1 MGSTGITE
9 ADVDKAM
16 AVGES
21 GRQSLRRDDPAIQ
34 ALAAAVSVRRRLEG
48 EDAVTDDE
56 LLAAHDQLHAKMPHR
71 NGGSLEALAD
81 ALLGRG
87 IVPSPDDYDGDWWLW
102 WPKKGYGPCRDCR
115 QRRSLTRYSAKWGK
129 PYRYLCARCRKQEL
143 ADDTAYLNSVTGVV
157 PVEGESAESLF
168 SRRTTALIGQ
178 LAAPER
184 QAGRP
189 DTEQWGEYIDR
200 LMEILGP
207 LDWAGWQVP
216 DEYDSDWDDETGP
229 MLFATLWRTSA
240 ALDVEYY
247 PREGR
252 LRFLPYDD
260 VCGDF
265 PESFSALD
273 EGVELTVTLKGDE
286 AVTVVQ
292 HRAGALGLLDATR
305 VRVVEGADPEAA
317 EAFEAESLLALF
329 SPAASYRK
337 IPVADIV
344 KEAVLHPDLS
354 TYLRWVVGMAGRNVH
369 PDPVPDAAAL
379 GIAAWCWR
387 NETAVE
393 AHHLPSDVLMA
404 RVNIAVTRAVLPHV
418 CPYEGIDWDG
428 IEQSLT
434 DTDWRLPNGRTVSSL
449 FGDGWQ
455 EVQSTVREQIRK
467 WQRLDSELLGPDTTL
482 RLMTIGGS
490 TSYTRHWWGQGRWRA
505 ICEGIVHDAVRAE
518 FTLPQPYDC
527 RGSDALID
535 DLEDPDMQ
543 SDAVLDWLID
553 MPEAPVSGP
562 HGLRHHPVT
571 QPLVRE
577 YDPWWATPEGVGASC
592 PSGPQGT

>member
-16 AVGES
+16 TVVES
-21 GRQSLRRDDPAIQ
+21 SRQSLRRDDPAVQ
-34 ALAAAVSVRRRLEG
+34 VLVAAVSVQRRLQGEG
-48 EDAVTDDE
+48 TTVTDDE
-56 LLAAHDQLHAKMPHR
+56 LLGAHDNLHARMPYRH
-71 NGGSLEALAD
+71 GGYLEILAEALLA
-81 ALLGRG
+81 RG
-87 IVPSPDDYDGDWWLW
+87 IVPSPGEYDGDWWLW

-115 QRRSLTRYSAKWGK
+115 QPRSLTRYSAKWGK

-143 ADDTAYLNSVTGVV
+143 AGDAAYLNSVTGVT
-157 PVEGESAESLF
+157 PEEGESAESLF
-168 SRRTTALIGQ
+168 TRRTTALIGQ
-178 LAAPER
+178 LGSQAEVAPEK

-189 DTEQWGEYIDR
+189 STEQWGEYVDR
-200 LMEILGP
+200 LMEVLGS
-207 LDWAGWQVP
+207 LDWAGWEVP
-216 DEYDSDWDDETGP
+216 DEYDSDWDAETGP
-229 MLFATLWRTSA
+229 MLFATLWRTGA

-247 PREGR
+247 PRESR
-252 LRFLPYDD
+252 LRLLPYED

-265 PESFSALD
+265 PESFAALAK
-273 EGVELTVTLKGDE
+273 EVEIEISREGDE
-286 AVTVVQ
+286 AVTAVQ

-317 EAFEAESLLALF
+317 EAFGAELLRSLF

-337 IPVADIV
+337 IPVADLV
-344 KEAVLHPDLS
+344 KEALQHPDLS
-354 TYLRWVVGMAGRNVH
+354 TYLRWVVGMAGRDVH

-434 DTDWRLPNGRTVSSL
+434 DADWELPNGRTVSSL
-449 FGDGWQ
+449 FGGGWP
-455 EVQSTVREQIRK
+455 EVQSTVREQVRK
-467 WQRLDSELLGPDTTL
+467 WQRLDNELLGPDTTL

-490 TSYTRHWWGQGRWRA
+490 TSYTCHWWGQGRWRA
-505 ICEGIVHDAVRAE
+505 ICEEIVRDAVEAG

-527 RGSDALID
+527 RGSAALID
-535 DLEDPDMQ
+535 DLEHPDMQ

-553 MPEAPVSGP
+553 MPEASVSGP
-562 HGLRHHPVT
+562 HGLRHHSAT

-577 YDPWWATPEGVGASC
+577 YDPWWATPEGD
-592 PSGPQGT
+592 